1 MKKKSGKEKTKAK
14 TKTTGAELLNEEAA
28 RSKVEEVIPPPTPEE
43 DAMDEGLKEVVPTL
57 KTEEETAKENYY
69 ESFLEEIF
77 ASQIKLNER
86 IGHPLVGRSI
96 TEIEWLTKE
105 FVLAMMAE
113 LGETLE
119 WMNWKIWK
127 KTRVQY
133 DAKRVRELHIE
144 LVDLL
149 HFLVNIM
156 ILWDMTP
163 QMVVQYYREKNKVN
177 HERQENGY

>member
-1 MKKKSGKEKTKAK
+1 MKKKSGKEKTK
-14 TKTTGAELLNEEAA
+14 TKEVETP
-28 RSKVEEVIPPPTPEE
+28 KEEVITSLTSEGETVKEEVEIPITDGNEVTP
-43 DAMDEGLKEVVPTL
+43 
-57 KTEEETAKENYY
+57 AKENYY
-69 ESFLEEIF
+69 ESFLEELF

-105 FVLAMMAE
+105 FILAMMAE

-127 KTRVQY
+127 RTRVQY
-133 DAKRVRELHIE
+133 DANRVRELHIE

-163 QMVVQYYREKNKVN
+163 QMVIQYYREKNKVN
-177 HERQENGY
+177 HDRQDKGY

>member
-1 MKKKSGKEKTKAK
+1 MKKKSGKEKTK
-14 TKTTGAELLNEEAA
+14 TKGVKSPNE
-28 RSKVEEVIPPPTPEE
+28 VETPKEDVIPPPTPEE
-43 DAMDEGLKEVVPTL
+43 DAMEEGMGIPVPD
-57 KTEEETAKENYY
+57 KKEETAKENYY

-77 ASQIKLNER
+77 ASQIKLNEK

-133 DAKRVRELHIE
+133 DAARVRELHIE

-177 HERQENGY
+177 HDRQENGY